1 MRSAIYQ
8 SHGLTSAKAVLAQ
21 ARFVISD
28 IDGVLF
34 DPTGCPV
41 VGAAKLFASRPCALV
56 SNNSTLTAKT
66 IAKRFAAGGAYISQE
81 RIFLAGEYAV
91 GIALKRFGSAPMLW
105 LASDEI
111 GELAEKMLNEARSV
125 GEAAGIL
132 ICRDRHT
139 HDGASRANRK
149 CGSLRR
155 RGHSCE
161 SRLHAS

>member
-66 IAKRFAAGGAYISQE
+66 IAKRLPMEEPIS
-81 RIFLAGEYAV
+81 RKSVFFLPENMRS
-91 GIALKRFGSAPMLW
+91 ALRS
-105 LASDEI
+105 SVS
-111 GELAEKMLNEARSV
+111 EA
-125 GEAAGIL
+125 L
-132 ICRDRHT
+132 PC
-139 HDGASRANRK
+139 
-149 CGSLRR
+149 CGLQVMK
-155 RGHSCE
+155 
-161 SRLHAS
+161 

>member
-66 IAKRFAAGGAYISQE
+66 IAKRLPESM
-81 RIFLAGEYAV
+81 RS
-91 GIALKRFGSAPMLW
+91 ALRS
-105 LASDEI
+105 SVS
-111 GELAEKMLNEARSV
+111 EA
-125 GEAAGIL
+125 L
-132 ICRDRHT
+132 LC
-139 HDGASRANRK
+139 
-149 CGSLRR
+149 CGLQVMK
-155 RGHSCE
+155 
-161 SRLHAS
+161 